1 MKQWAKQS
9 GFTIVE
15 LTIVI
20 VVIAILAAISIV
32 GYVGVKENAVASK
45 IQAELTQ
52 TKDQISLYAAKH
64 GGSYPDNLTDI
75 ELTNSDVVYD
85 YASDNTVSPKFYA
98 LTAWDTTAGN
108 IQYYVSSTQNAVT
121 KGIAPGNNLI
131 PWNEP
136 DADTQ
141 PVSGSGTAIVT
152 NTYYSSPASMRLA
165 PGNTN
170 RFLRLSPFTAEVGQ
184 VLTITF
190 RMKTDSNWDGTNSMS
205 KVRFSRD
212 TDGGL
217 LGACSYNGV
226 KTSWTEF
233 TCNYTFTLEGV
244 PVRAAL
250 GNDGSV
256 GNIWFDD
263 IYVSIK

>member
-1 MKQWAKQS
+1 MGNKK

-108 IQYYVSSTQNAVT
+108 IQYYVSSGPEW
-121 KGIAPGNNLI
+121 K
-131 PWNEP
+131 E
-136 DADTQ
+136 
-141 PVSGSGTAIVT
+141 S
-152 NTYYSSPASMRLA
+152 AS
-165 PGNTN
+165 
-170 RFLRLSPFTAEVGQ
+170 FF
-184 VLTITF
+184 
-190 RMKTDSNWDGTNSMS
+190 DGEMPEKQEESL
-205 KVRFSRD
+205 FQ
-212 TDGGL
+212 L
-217 LGACSYNGV
+217 
-226 KTSWTEF
+226 
-233 TCNYTFTLEGV
+233 
-244 PVRAAL
+244 
-250 GNDGSV
+250 
-256 GNIWFDD
+256 
-263 IYVSIK
+263 

>member
-1 MKQWAKQS
+1 MGNKK

-32 GYVGVKENAVASK
+32 GYVGVRENAVASK
-45 IQAELTQ
+45 VQAELTQ

-64 GGSYPDNLTDI
+64 GGSYPDSLNDI
-75 ELTNSDVVYD
+75 EVTNSDVVYD

-136 DADTQ
+136 NTDTQ
-141 PVSGSGTAIVT
+141 PLLGVTGSSIVT
-152 NTYYSSPASMRLA
+152 NQYYSAPASVQLT

-170 RFLRLSPFTAEVGQ
+170 RFVRLSPFTAEVGQ
-184 VLTITF
+184 VMTVKFWI
-190 RMKTDSNWDGTNSMS
+190 KTDSNWNGTNSMS

-212 TDGGL
+212 TNGAFL
-217 LGACSYNGV
+217 TACSYDGV

-233 TCNYTFTLEGV
+233 TCEYTFTLEGV
-244 PVRAAL
+244 PVRVAL

-256 GNIWFDD
+256 GNVWFDD